1 MTHSAGGL
9 MQGDYITLWRNLYV
23 DNSTRNNKVKG
34 INHYANNIVY
44 NWKNGCYIM
53 GGDSSGS
60 SYCIIEGNLF
70 INGPVSS
77 SSNALGGGNSDFHF
91 YGADNW
97 QDFNRNGKLD
107 ATCIDD
113 SQTGGGDKVSARYDY
128 PVVPLYPGC
137 ELLEKNLR
145 KVGASLPYRDPN
157 DCYMVDE
164 VESVGKSGGLITYES
179 SLAIGAPDSW
189 TWYGGT
195 KKTDSDNDGIPDS
208 WEEAN
213 GLDKTNASDALWK
226 ASNGRLNIENYI
238 NSITASDR
246 ELYLRPPFTLGAV
259 SDTTTTI
266 KLTWRD
272 YTYGEIG
279 FLVEKKVNGEWQTV
293 YRCQP
298 NTNYHRVTGL
308 APGTYYDL
316 RVRAVGLEN
325 GNFVYSAPAEIRI
338 NTRSAPAAEVD
349 IDTYEPN
356 LHLAE
361 GQTYWDGTHRAWVE
375 RTMFADGNK
384 VLLDTETTQK
394 VNIQSSVKPE
404 SIVVNGTG
412 DLTLNKV
419 GNIGEYEG
427 STDTLTSINKGN
439 TGSLH
444 LIGAGSYLGKIINH
458 EGTIW
463 FNSIADGGTAS
474 SLGASPNDAQ
484 YWVFDGGSYIY
495 NGSSASSNRNLE
507 FRRTSGLG
515 VSGSSTTLALS
526 GAIEGDGDFVQVGD
540 GTIEIADAN
549 TFFGSKKRGVRLEG
563 GTLYLSTTGDYGSA
577 RNFANGNTV
586 TNIVLAGGHVMFR
599 SASEE
604 YQTYSVPIQ
613 VEEGTSSQI
622 SLATHCYLKSRIT
635 GTGDLTLNI
644 PYVRCFIDKDTKI
657 NAFEGNIT
665 ANGTAS
671 GATFYHEGCWNC
683 PNTRF
688 NLTGTIG
695 MVSKNRHVTCCLGGL
710 SGDSGT
716 ELMGSD
722 TKSSGSGTLWIVGSA
737 NSDETFAGTINDYNA
752 DHLGTGTTSVRKV
765 GTGYWRLT
773 GSSTLTGTTE
783 VNEGTLIVDGT
794 LPATSAVTVN
804 SNGTLRGYGT
814 INGPITVNDGGVLTS
829 GDDALYGQY
838 LCPKGNVTL
847 LSGSTLKMP
856 LFWSSTK
863 GAKSS
868 NFRPSTSATWK
879 ISTTATLELNVGNI
893 EKFRVSANDK
903 YYVFDSRYLPKFS
916 GEFKKISPEQPEKG
930 YLWDLS
936 HLYTDGYVMIVA
948 DPDYTPPTRDFNPLK
963 WKTGLSYYEAQTL
976 LAGGYDGSAYVEPS
990 ANFFGSMTTDRNR
1003 YTALFDFVTYGPD
1016 GNNEYYIVPELSE
1029 EGEAAIKES
1038 AETILTA
1045 ASESLASIASAS
1057 GETSL
1062 NFTGDPIPGVYY
1074 SIKSGSSPA
1083 SLTGGTKKQAG
1094 RGGAITLSFPHYD
1107 GSGFYSIAAD
1117 LFGD

>member
-1 MTHSAGGL
+1 AKGCVSTFAVLQSHNTPNYEHLFLSSDTGGKDGASRWSISRHNNGSYWERNNYGSWTGTWGMYQNGVAGCPVTQSPFVLSCVGQWTRYSSDTIYLGALTAMTWGEVVLFSREVTDDERIGIEDYLMWKWGFKSEYLPFTASNYVTMAAGSTLDLGGFDLTVSSFYGCGTVENGTLRTADNVYWQGEGALTIPAVDGATYEASSSRYVLKITGAAGKSVTIRFPADWHDENDGKYTPVYCDGNPTFVFEGTEVPLFSDGAGGWCISSTDTGSYGENTEDDADEDEFEDEDGTAFPGAQGWGRFAKGARASSSPTVYHVTNLNDSGAGSLRDAVSKSNRIVVFDVGGLIKINSRITFASNLYIAGQTAPGEGITVYGDGCSFSGASNIICRYLRWRMGHGGSSGKDCAGIANGANMIFDHCSFSWGLDETFSINPDGKGTPPSNITLQNCIFGQGLMTHSAGGL

-60 SYCIIEGNLF
+60 SYCVIEGNLF
-70 INGPVSS
+70 INGPASS

-107 ATCIDD
+107 ATCIDS
-113 SQTGGGDKVSARYDY
+113 SQTGGGDKVSTRYGY
-128 PVVPLYPGC
+128 PVVPLYPGY

-195 KKTDSDNDGIPDS
+195 KKTNSDGDGIPDS

-213 GLDKTNASDALWK
+213 GLDKANAADALWK

-238 NSITASDR
+238 NSITAEDR

-279 FLVEKKVNGEWQTV
+279 FLVEKKVNGDWRTV

-298 NTNYHRVTGL
+298 NTNYYRVTGL
-308 APGTYYDL
+308 TPGTYYNL

-325 GNFVYSAPAEIRI
+325 GSYVYSDPAEIYI
-338 NTRSAPAAEVD
+338 NTRSAPQTEVD
-349 IDTYEPN
+349 IDTYVPD

-361 GQTYWDGTHRAWVE
+361 GQSYWDGTHRYWVE

-394 VNIQSSVKPE
+394 VNIQSFVKPE

-427 STDTLTSINKGN
+427 STDSLTSINKGN
-439 TGSLH
+439 TGSLY

-515 VSGSSTTLALS
+515 VSG
-526 GAIEGDGDFVQVGD
+526 
-540 GTIEIADAN
+540 
-549 TFFGSKKRGVRLEG
+549 
-563 GTLYLSTTGDYGSA
+563 
-577 RNFANGNTV
+577 
-586 TNIVLAGGHVMFR
+586 
-599 SASEE
+599 
-604 YQTYSVPIQ
+604 
-613 VEEGTSSQI
+613 
-622 SLATHCYLKSRIT
+622 
-635 GTGDLTLNI
+635 
-644 PYVRCFIDKDTKI
+644 
-657 NAFEGNIT
+657 
-665 ANGTAS
+665 
-671 GATFYHEGCWNC
+671 
-683 PNTRF
+683 
-688 NLTGTIG
+688 
-695 MVSKNRHVTCCLGGL
+695 
-710 SGDSGT
+710 
-716 ELMGSD
+716 
-722 TKSSGSGTLWIVGSA
+722 
-737 NSDETFAGTINDYNA
+737 
-752 DHLGTGTTSVRKV
+752 
-765 GTGYWRLT
+765 
-773 GSSTLTGTTE
+773 
-783 VNEGTLIVDGT
+783 
-794 LPATSAVTVN
+794 
-804 SNGTLRGYGT
+804 
-814 INGPITVNDGGVLTS
+814 
-829 GDDALYGQY
+829 
-838 LCPKGNVTL
+838 
-847 LSGSTLKMP
+847 
-856 LFWSSTK
+856 
-863 GAKSS
+863 
-868 NFRPSTSATWK
+868 
-879 ISTTATLELNVGNI
+879 
-893 EKFRVSANDK
+893 
-903 YYVFDSRYLPKFS
+903 
-916 GEFKKISPEQPEKG
+916 
-930 YLWDLS
+930 
-936 HLYTDGYVMIVA
+936 
-948 DPDYTPPTRDFNPLK
+948 
-963 WKTGLSYYEAQTL
+963 
-976 LAGGYDGSAYVEPS
+976 
-990 ANFFGSMTTDRNR
+990 
-1003 YTALFDFVTYGPD
+1003 
-1016 GNNEYYIVPELSE
+1016 
-1029 EGEAAIKES
+1029 
-1038 AETILTA
+1038 
-1045 ASESLASIASAS
+1045 
-1057 GETSL
+1057 
-1062 NFTGDPIPGVYY
+1062 
-1074 SIKSGSSPA
+1074 
-1083 SLTGGTKKQAG
+1083 
-1094 RGGAITLSFPHYD
+1094 
-1107 GSGFYSIAAD
+1107 
-1117 LFGD
+1117 